1 MKEFQAFRSFL
12 IKTTAAFFY
21 LRHQLKLAI
30 KKIIFPVIPK
40 NVENF
45 VIYLFLHSLFLTAS
59 TPLARAFRGRWMG
72 VGSVMTLV
80 NKVPITGTLNATIY
94 GDAQFLYRTEE
105 ESPGIDTNF
114 GLHAAFGLFWLL
126 VAFVQ
131 MVPLRRLSLAM
142 HRNFGLVA
150 ILVFC
155 GHMLASLNILIFD
168 EAKHHWINRAELGGL
183 TFISTAY
190 MLLSMKAIWEG
201 RISEHQDY
209 AIRCFLYSIEGAGTI
224 RQVAHMQLFAS
235 PYVPSLF
242 SGPGECQSIYSGE
255 ATHCVEQYFV
265 RRFFSR
271 LLTFYYICVYT
282 TYKKESNY
290 SQVFIKEK
298 MMEAICTLAFF
309 LVDQSVSGLHPFF
322 YKKHFVMSEPQGF
335 LFKNEP
341 SCLPSFHSRDIMEA

>member
-1 MKEFQAFRSFL
+1 MKEFQEFQSFL

-21 LRHQLKLAI
+21 LRQKLKPAI
-30 KKIIFPVIPK
+30 KKIIFPVLPK

-45 VIYLFLHSLFLTAS
+45 VIYLFWHSLFLTAS
-59 TPLARAFRGRWMG
+59 TPLARVFRGRWMG
-72 VGSVMTLV
+72 VASVQTFV
-80 NKVPITGTLNATIY
+80 NKVPGLDNPLVRSITGTSNATIY
-94 GDAQFLYRTEE
+94 GDAQFLYKTEE

-114 GLHAAFGLFWLL
+114 GLHAAFGLLWLL

-131 MVPLRRLSLAM
+131 MGPLRRLSLAM
-142 HRNFGLVA
+142 HRKFGLVA

-155 GHMLASLNILIFD
+155 GHMLAAINNLIFD
-168 EAKHHWINRAELGGL
+168 EAKHHWINRTGLGSL
-183 TFISTAY
+183 TFLSTAY

-224 RQVAHMQLFAS
+224 RQVAYMQWIAS

-265 RRFFSR
+265 RGLFVR

-290 SQVFIKEK
+290 SQVFFKEN
-298 MMEAICTLAFF
+298 MMAGICTLAFF
-309 LVDQSVSGLHPFF
+309 LVDHSVSGL
-322 YKKHFVMSEPQGF
+322 
-335 LFKNEP
+335 L
-341 SCLPSFHSRDIMEA
+341 